1 MAKEV
6 GYSGGNKALSFR
18 DDGTGFAYYPN
29 GKIALAVAPQSDY
42 QVVSFAYDKDKAN
55 TLLVAVDALGIGY
68 VQSAAREQKN
78 VSLTLTEKGGLLCR
92 GGSITREW
100 QWAHAKNQPTEPIQ
114 IHVSEHLRF
123 VYEGKSKMTLFF
135 DFEGIRHE
143 LDCSVKQK
151 RKEPDYMSTA
161 RKDLTGKLHPAS
173 LDSAKSLKE
182 RTEDFNKLMLAKHNL
197 VHPKS
202 VNLSEM
208 VSPIVANLEGM
219 FDDIGQRMKTD
230 PSPGT
235 TWKGEALTSTITELP
250 KIPLMGTETG
260 KFTGFGEKIYTDE
273 SPEMM
278 RTTKKL
284 PNHLVDHK
292 GNWKNDTAV
301 HEELLA
307 LNPVLKRTNVLKCN
321 SGRYSRLATI
331 DPNNVTHSN
340 PTGMVVPIGDPIS
353 TLKWKDLKE
362 ENRLAASTA
371 GTELTVAVVGRVGQ
385 PDYMAL
391 LRIADFVNLQ
401 MKDMPEMTGV
411 RVVRVDAGEDTSI
424 IREMNL
430 KYLPTFLAFKKGN
443 CIYSG
448 QFGGQ
453 KVQSFAL
460 SASPKVLIVE
470 PNFKRQMAMEKTLK
484 KMNCDVFLCLSA
496 GEALLRLRVLT
507 RPGSGQVIP
516 DIVLISHELGVSQA
530 QDLGALGKQLEQF
543 TSIRRTVVAA
553 TVDVLGAQGHANIKA
568 TTWSKS
574 ASSNEVGA
582 LLQQPLVNYAK
593 ILIQKPIKQK
603 SIEELISMRKLSDG
617 GAYLG
622 MTPENFI
629 LKLKELKERVPVASA
644 EPELM
649 RLTVEDTHIGGP
661 DGRTLC

>member
-1 MAKEV
+1 MAKETSF
-6 GYSGGNKALSFR
+6 SGGNKALAFR
-18 DDGTGFAYYPN
+18 EDGTGFAYYPN
-29 GKIALAVAPQSDY
+29 GKIALAVSPQSAY
-42 QVVSFAYDKDKAN
+42 QVVSFAYDKDKNN

-68 VQSAAREQKN
+68 VQSSAREQKS
-78 VSLTLTEKGGLLCR
+78 VSLSLTDKGGLLLE
-92 GGSITREW
+92 GGYITKEW
-100 QWAHAKNQPTEPIQ
+100 SWAHAKNQPTEPIE
-114 IHVSEHLRF
+114 IHASEHLRF
-123 VYEGKSKMTLFF
+123 VYEGRANMTLYF
-135 DFEGIRHE
+135 DYEGVRHE
-143 LDCSVKQK
+143 VDCSVKQK
-151 RKEPDYMSTA
+151 RKEADYMSTA
-161 RKDLTGKLHPAS
+161 RRDLTGKLHPAS
-173 LDSAKSLKE
+173 LDTAKTLKQ

-202 VNLSEM
+202 GNLSDM
-208 VSPIVANLEGM
+208 VSPIVAKLEVA
-219 FDDIGQRMKTD
+219 FDDIGQHMKTD

-235 TWKGEALTSTITELP
+235 TWKGEALSSTITELP

-260 KFTGFGEKIYTDE
+260 KYTGLGEKIYTDE
-273 SPEMM
+273 TPEMM

-292 GNWKNDTAV
+292 GNWKNDTEV

-331 DPNNVTHSN
+331 DPKNVTHSN
-340 PTGMVVPIGDPIS
+340 PTGMVVPIGDPLS
-353 TLKWKDLKE
+353 TLKWKDLQE
-362 ENRLAASTA
+362 ENRMAASTS
-371 GTELTVAVVGRVGQ
+371 GTELTVAVVGRIGQ

-391 LRIADFVNLQ
+391 LRITEFVNLQ
-401 MKDMPEMTGV
+401 IKDMPELTGV
-411 RVVRVDAGEDTSI
+411 RLVRIDAGEDTSI
-424 IREMNL
+424 ISEMNL
-430 KYLPTFLAFKKGN
+430 KYLPTFLAFKKGS

-460 SASPKVLIVE
+460 SASPKVVIIE
-470 PNFKRQMAMEKTLK
+470 PNPKRQMAMEKTLK

-516 DIVLISHELGVSQA
+516 DIVLISHDLGMSQA

-543 TSIRRTVVAA
+543 TSVRRTIVAA
-553 TVDVLGAQGHANIKA
+553 TVDVLGPQGHANIKA

-603 SIEELISMRKLSDG
+603 SIEEIISMRKLSDG

-622 MTPENFI
+622 MTPENLI
-629 LKLKELKERVPVASA
+629 QKLKELKEKVPVASA
-644 EPELM
+644 GPELM
-649 RLTVEDTHIGGP
+649 RLTVEDTHVGGP